1 MSFSLITMVGFV
13 AVIAL
18 VASLVVFA
26 IHRK

>member
-1 MSFSLITMVGFV
+1 MSFSLITMVGLV

-18 VASLVVFA
+18 VTSLVVFV